1 MPAKKKA
8 KSTGRPP
15 MYGEKTRMF
24 RKRVPIS
31 HHDKI
36 EKIVLEYL
44 EPLIVNKKNKAK

>member
-44 EPLIVNKKNKAK
+44 EPLIVNKKNKVK